1 MNKEKKNDLIL
12 KDLSFSFYEKDNKKI
27 ILDKFNCK
35 IKKGKFTSIIGPSG
49 TGKTS
54 LLKIICGLINPEKG
68 EIKFNNQILNCVDND
83 LS

>member
-1 MNKEKKNDLIL
+1 MNKEKKNDLIM

-27 ILDKFNCK
+27 ILDKFNFN

-54 LLKIICGLINPEKG
+54 LLKLISGLMKPEKG
-68 EIKFNNQILNCVDND
+68 EIKFNNQILNCY
-83 LS
+83 